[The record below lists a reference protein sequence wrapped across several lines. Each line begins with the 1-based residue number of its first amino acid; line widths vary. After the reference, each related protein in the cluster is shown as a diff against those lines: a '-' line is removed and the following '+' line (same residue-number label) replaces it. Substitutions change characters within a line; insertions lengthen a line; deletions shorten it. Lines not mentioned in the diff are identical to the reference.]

1 MGVLVEASA
10 CAKVSF
16 LRRELPWTFGLR
28 SKRPSTMG
36 RSELISLTAYHDRTG
51 LPAQKGS
58 GCASKMGKGSSN
70 ESRGQSYAT
79 KWRRSPEKAASVLLV
94 AGFAPS
100 MTIACAFSTHSLGG
114 FRSKPRAPLM
124 LFLRCQG
131 SGHPQRASFPAD
143 LFLSRPGYPGAAAAP
158 CRAWVAAFLSRSRA
172 ADEELLALPP
182 APSHHSARPVGPD
195 RRVA

>member
-1 MGVLVEASA
+1 MGILAVGPAR
-10 CAKVSF
+10 AKVSS
-16 LRRELPWTFGLR
+16 LKRRLPWTSGLR
-28 SKRPSTMG
+28 SKQPSTME
-36 RSELISLTAYHDRTG
+36 RSASISLKEYHDRTG

-79 KWRRSPEKAASVLLV
+79 KWRRSPEKAASFLLV

-158 CRAWVAAFLSRSRA
+158 CRAWVAAFLSGSHTI
-172 ADEELLALPP
+172 DEELSPLPP
-182 APSHHSARPVGPD
+182 ASSSHSARPVGSD
-195 RRVA
+195 RL